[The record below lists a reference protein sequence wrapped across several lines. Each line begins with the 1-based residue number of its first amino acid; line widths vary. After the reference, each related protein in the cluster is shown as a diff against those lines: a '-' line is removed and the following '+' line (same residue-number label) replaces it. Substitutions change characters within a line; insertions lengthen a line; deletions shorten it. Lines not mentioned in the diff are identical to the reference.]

1 MRQQL
6 DDVRSESARERQQAR
21 ADIAKLEEEN
31 ATYRR
36 EVARLSAAADAASAS
51 QRKLDV
57 RSNSHSFALY
67 RVTNDLRNIGPTSAV
82 SSRFVC
88 MHLVGVGTY

>member
-6 DDVRSESARERQQAR
+6 DEARSDSARERQQVR

-36 EVARLSAAADAASAS
+36 EVARLSAAADAASAT

-57 RSNSHSFALY
+57 GAYIQL
-67 RVTNDLRNIGPTSAV
+67 DAV
-82 SSRFVC
+82 L
-88 MHLVGVGTY
+88 MTMLLGVSGQ